1 MNQRP
6 QLIVNEIQSRRKKI
20 IKIREAINELEN
32 RESVEK
38 SQWYYKL
45 ICEINK
51 IDKTPARLVK
61 VMIEDINSRNVRI
74 DITIDST
81 DRTL

>member
-6 QLIVNEIQSRRKKI
+6 QLIVNETQSRRKKI

-32 RESVEK
+32 RESIEK
-38 SQWYYKL
+38 NQWYYEL

-74 DITIDST
+74 DIMIDST